1 MWIFGLAFI
10 MYVFLMYWY
19 VFHWGNAEIPRALK
33 GTSVDPSTF
42 MSDKQLA
49 DSTKFSEIKNF
60 LFFVTTPLEWIFYFL
75 IMAFGVSKSL
85 SNWSKNKRK
94 GLRVFSYVLGL
105 SFLSFLIFLPLKFY
119 SYRLSVQYGI
129 SSQSVYSWF
138 KDLAIS
144 FGIDLLFM
152 TVSTLTLMWLIRRYG
167 RLWWLY
173 AWLITV
179 PFTVFMMFIQPVV
192 IDPLY
197 NDFYPLKDKEL
208 EQKILDIAHKANIP
222 ANHVF
227 EVNMSTKTSALNA
240 YVTGIGSNSRI
251 VLWDT
256 TLQKLTD
263 DEILFVMAHE
273 MGHYVKKDVY
283 QSMGIYLAISFLGLW
298 VTDYIVRGYVSRKN
312 ILGIQTMGDIS
323 VLPLILVV
331 TSILSFLFS
340 PIDNS
345 FSRMQETR
353 ADQYALKMTEDPKS
367 GLTSFQKLSSFGLT
381 QVNPPFLV
389 KLFRYTHP
397 TMLERLQT
405 MDKYV
410 EEQKGR

>member
-1 MWIFGLAFI
+1 MYGYIF
-10 MYVFLMYWY
+10 Y
-19 VFHWGNAEIPRALK
+19 WGNTEIPKALS
-33 GTSVDPSTF
+33 GSVADPSTF

-49 DSTKFSEIKNF
+49 NSAKYSEIKNF
-60 LFFVTTPLEWIFYFL
+60 LFFVITPLEWLFYFL
-75 IMAFGVSKSL
+75 ILAFGVSTSL
-85 SNWSKNKRK
+85 STWSSNKRK
-94 GLRVFSYVLGL
+94 GFQTFSYVMGL
-105 SFLSFLIFLPLKFY
+105 SFLTLLVFLPFKFY

-129 SSQSVYSWF
+129 SSQSIFSWL
-138 KDLAIS
+138 KDLTIS

-152 TVSTLTLMWLIRRYG
+152 TASTIVLMWLIRRYG

-197 NDFYPLKDKEL
+197 NDFYPLKDKVL

-263 DEILFVMAHE
+263 EEILFVMAHE
-273 MGHYVKKDVY
+273 IGHYVKKDVY

-298 VTDYIVRGYVSRKN
+298 VTDFIVSGYVGRKN
-312 ILGIQTMGDIS
+312 VLGVRSLRDIS
-323 VLPLILVV
+323 ILPLILVV
-331 TSILSFLFS
+331 ISILSFLFS
-340 PIDNS
+340 PIDNT

-353 ADQYALKMTEDPKS
+353 ADQYALKMTNDPKS
-367 GLTSFQKLSSFGLT
+367 GLSSFQKLSSFGLT
-381 QVNPPFLV
+381 QVNPPILV
-389 KLFRYTHP
+389 KFFRYTHP

-405 MDKYV
+405 MEGYIEEHDDK
-410 EEQKGR
+410 

>member
-1 MWIFGLAFI
+1 
-10 MYVFLMYWY
+10 MYGYI
-19 VFHWGNAEIPRALK
+19 FHWGNAEIPKALK
-33 GTSVDPSTF
+33 GTVVDPSTF

-49 DSTKFSEIKNF
+49 NSTKFSEIKNF

-85 SNWSKNKRK
+85 TTWSNGKRK
-94 GLRVFSYVLGL
+94 GFQAFSYVLGL
-105 SFLSFLIFLPLKFY
+105 SFFAFLFFLPLKFY

-129 SSQSVYSWF
+129 SSQSIYSWF

-144 FGIDLLFM
+144 FSIDLLFM
-152 TVSTLTLMWLIRRYG
+152 TASTIVLMWLIRRYG

-197 NDFYPLKDKEL
+197 NDFYPLKDKVL
-208 EQKILDIAHKANIP
+208 EHKILEIAHKANIP

-227 EVNMSTKTSALNA
+227 EVNMSSKTSALNA

-283 QSMGIYLAISFLGLW
+283 QSMGIYLAISFFGLW
-298 VTDYIVRGYVSRKN
+298 VTDFIVRGYVRRKN
-312 ILGIQTMGDIS
+312 ILGIQTLGDIS
-323 VLPLILVV
+323 ILPLILVV
-331 TSILSFLFS
+331 ISILSFLIS
-340 PIDNS
+340 PIDNT
-345 FSRMQETR
+345 FSRMQENR
-353 ADQYALKMTEDPKS
+353 ADRYALKMTEDPKS
-367 GLTSFQKLSSFGLT
+367 GLSSFQKLSASGLT
-381 QVNPPFLV
+381 QVNPPILV

-405 MDKYV
+405 MDKYL
-410 EEQKGR
+410 EEQESK